1 MVWPPHSSSAN
12 RPKMLER
19 ILTATAPE
27 GGETPN
33 PLLPADYDIIW
44 SSVIFVILLTFFWF
58 KVLPGFKKMLDERA
72 KAIEGR
78 LAEAEEAQRAAEHRT
93 AAVMAEQEQLRA
105 EASSI
110 REEARSEGAQ
120 ILAELKEQAAKDA
133 ERMAET
139 TKSSLVAERDAAARA
154 LQAEVGALAIELAS
168 RIIGEKLKD
177 DKVANKVVDD
187 FISELEGKKTK

>member
-1 MVWPPHSSSAN
+1 MFVRFFS
-12 RPKMLER
+12 
-19 ILTATAPE
+19 ATAPE
-27 GGETPN
+27 GGEQPN

-78 LAEAEEAQRAAEHRT
+78 LAEAEEAQKAAERRT
-93 AAVMAEQEQLRA
+93 ATVLAEQEQLRA

-110 REEARSEGAQ
+110 REEARAEGAT
-120 ILAELKEQAAKDA
+120 ILSELKEQAAKEA
-133 ERMAET
+133 ERLIESG
-139 TKSSLVAERDAAARA
+139 KSSLLAERDAATRA
-154 LQAEVGALAIELAS
+154 LKAEIGALALELAS
-168 RIIGEKLKD
+168 RIVQEKLQD

-187 FISELEGKKTK
+187 FIAELEGKKVS

>member
-1 MVWPPHSSSAN
+1 MIS
-12 RPKMLER
+12 K
-19 ILTATAPE
+19 ILAATAPE
-27 GGETPN
+27 GGEQPN

-93 AAVMAEQEQLRA
+93 ATVLAEQERLRA

-110 REEARSEGAQ
+110 REEARSEGAT
-120 ILAELKEQAAKDA
+120 ILAELKEQAAREA
-133 ERMAET
+133 ERLIESG
-139 TKSSLVAERDAAARA
+139 KSSLVAEREAASRA
-154 LQAEVGALAIELAS
+154 LKAEIGAWALELAS
-168 RIIGEKLKD
+168 RIVNEKLQD
-177 DKVANKVVDD
+177 DKVANQVVDD
-187 FISELEGKKTK
+187 FIAELEGKKVN